1 MFRTRATR
9 WISFLGF
16 GIFLGFTIAVIVN
29 AAIVVAVDSVPED
42 IAATQRSPSWLRGGR
57 WAERSGHDSAG
68 GLRLGMPTRDR
79 NMSR

>member
-42 IAATQRSPSWLRGGR
+42 IAKEGDLTSTYTVLLIGVT
-57 WAERSGHDSAG
+57 
-68 GLRLGMPTRDR
+68 RLGAC
-79 NMSR
+79 SRYEIATLRSQ

>member
-42 IAATQRSPSWLRGGR
+42 IAKEGDLTSTYAVLLIVTASLLATAPLIEW
-57 WAERSGHDSAG
+57 
-68 GLRLGMPTRDR
+68 
-79 NMSR
+79 